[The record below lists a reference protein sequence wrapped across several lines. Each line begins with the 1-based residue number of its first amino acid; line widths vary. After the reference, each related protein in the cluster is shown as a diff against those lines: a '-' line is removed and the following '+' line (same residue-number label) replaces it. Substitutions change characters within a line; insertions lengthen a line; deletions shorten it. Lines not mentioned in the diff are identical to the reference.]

1 MNRIPTYPSGTG
13 EPDTPPAS
21 PNGFSMPKARL
32 REPGISR
39 AIWIPVIWLMIMG
52 SRNISAWFD
61 DPDSVD
67 ITDLAMEGSPLDRN
81 IFLALIL
88 IGVIVLWRR
97 RIDWGRVLRTNSWV
111 FLLFLY
117 AAVSIVWSDFPFVS
131 LKRWIKGTGNI
142 VMVLIVFTDPMP
154 LEAFKALIRR
164 VGYVLIPASVVLI
177 LFFPTLGS
185 VTDPQLGET
194 AFTGVTTQKNSLG
207 YDCLVFGLFY
217 FWLILTNRHS
227 KGKGSKG
234 KNYLIPGLMLLM
246 IAFLFFKARSAT
258 AASCFLLGVTVMLA
272 TKEPRR
278 DERGNRLFN
287 GLVLVGIFAALILPL
302 AGDPIEFL
310 LKSMGREVTLTG
322 RTDLW
327 KSLLDAGTNPVIGT
341 GYESFW
347 LGKKAEKI
355 WEIFIWMPNQAHNG
369 YLEMYLN
376 LGIFGLFLL
385 GLAFVSAFLDI
396 NRTFKTDYEWGR
408 FRIAFF
414 LIVLFYN
421 VAEAAFLKNHLVWLM
436 FLFITIGSP
445 AYSLLRPAPVRKR
458 VPRIPSR

>member
-1 MNRIPTYPSGTG
+1 MTVSSSECSIPG
-13 EPDTPPAS
+13 
-21 PNGFSMPKARL
+21 GFS
-32 REPGISR
+32 
-39 AIWIPVIWLMIMG
+39 
-52 SRNISAWFD
+52 
-61 DPDSVD
+61 
-67 ITDLAMEGSPLDRN
+67 
-81 IFLALIL
+81 
-88 IGVIVLWRR
+88 
-97 RIDWGRVLRTNSWV
+97 
-111 FLLFLY
+111 
-117 AAVSIVWSDFPFVS
+117 
-131 LKRWIKGTGNI
+131 
-142 VMVLIVFTDPMP
+142 
-154 LEAFKALIRR
+154 
-164 VGYVLIPASVVLI
+164 
-177 LFFPTLGS
+177 
-185 VTDPQLGET
+185 
-194 AFTGVTTQKNSLG
+194 
-207 YDCLVFGLFY
+207 
-217 FWLILTNRHS
+217 TNRHS

-246 IAFLFFKARSAT
+246 IAFLFVKARSAT
-258 AASCFLLGVTVMLA
+258 AASCFLMGVLVMLA

-287 GLVLVGIFAALILPL
+287 GLVLIGIFAALILPL

-355 WEIFIWMPNQAHNG
+355 WEIFLWMPNQAHNG
-369 YLEMYLN
+369 YLELYLN
-376 LGIFGLFLL
+376 LGILGLLLL

-445 AYSLLRPAPVRKR
+445 TYSLLRPAPVRKR